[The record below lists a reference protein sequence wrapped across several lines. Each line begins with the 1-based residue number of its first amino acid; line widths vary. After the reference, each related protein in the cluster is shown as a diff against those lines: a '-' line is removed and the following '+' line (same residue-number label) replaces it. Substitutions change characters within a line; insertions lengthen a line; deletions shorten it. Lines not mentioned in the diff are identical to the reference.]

1 MKDKKLY
8 RVFLTQ
14 PSKTSF
20 AVRQGD
26 TVLLSI
32 LNKTLKTM
40 PSSLLTGALA
50 MYDSAPEKITAAY
63 FVKDNLTTASAVFI
77 LLSLLLFG
85 LFRKARQSAKQA
97 QELNLKLQ
105 QSQTEL
111 QEALV
116 QAKAANAAKTTFLN
130 NMSHDI
136 RTPING
142 IIGMLT
148 IIRKNE
154 DDHARVR
161 DCLHK
166 IELSSQLLLSL
177 VNDCW
182 IWLSWKTA
190 PSFCGANP

>member
-1 MKDKKLY
+1 M
-8 RVFLTQ
+8 
-14 PSKTSF
+14 
-20 AVRQGD
+20 
-26 TVLLSI
+26 LSI
-32 LNKTLKTM
+32 LNKTLKTI

-50 MYDSAPEKITAAY
+50 MYDSAPEKVTVAY

-130 NMSHDI
+130 
-136 RTPING
+136 
-142 IIGMLT
+142 
-148 IIRKNE
+148 
-154 DDHARVR
+154 
-161 DCLHK
+161 
-166 IELSSQLLLSL
+166 LSL
-177 VNDCW
+177 
-182 IWLSWKTA
+182 IHI
-190 PSFCGANP
+190 